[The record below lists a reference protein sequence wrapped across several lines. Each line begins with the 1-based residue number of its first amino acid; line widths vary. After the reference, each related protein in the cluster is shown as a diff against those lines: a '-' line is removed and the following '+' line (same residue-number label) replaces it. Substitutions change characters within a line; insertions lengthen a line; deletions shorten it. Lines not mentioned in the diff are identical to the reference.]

1 MTARKYPFYPSWD
14 GKATSPITKKFYD
27 LCKRRWAF
35 TNLGMYA
42 NRQMRGSKNLSV
54 HATGFAVDMGYPA
67 TRAGRAAAK
76 EAWTWLVDNSEAL
89 LLAEL
94 HDYSFRN
101 PAQPKIRQNLLGS
114 RVQMLSWP
122 RARRRQTVHQKTMP
136 AHQGA
141 YGSTQKSLTNG
152 KPPKHLK
159 RHGEPCQSQLRT
171 PDSFERGQG

>member
-1 MTARKYPFYPSWD
+1 MTGRKYPFFPSWN
-14 GKATSPITKKFYD
+14 GGSTSPITKKFYD

-54 HATGFAVDMGYPA
+54 HASGYAVDMGYPA

-101 PAQPKIRQNLLGS
+101 PAQPESDKTSWGRGYRCS
-114 RVQMLSWP
+114 RGPGQQGVKLFTSTDNAGTPGGVWLHAEISNEWDDKGGAEAFEAAW
-122 RARRRQTVHQKTMP
+122 RALP
-136 AHQGA
+136 
-141 YGSTQKSLTNG
+141 
-152 KPPKHLK
+152 KP
-159 RHGEPCQSQLRT
+159 
-171 PDSFERGQG
+171 